1 MALECGFASIG
12 CLHQITHLLG
22 RRGTVWEQSITGL
35 SVNHHVVYQCSDWL
49 GPDERRSF
57 FSLAH
62 SRMTVCFSFRLSLW
76 RDAGSAPEWILS
88 FCNEQVCYCLDCL
101 GSLDLSEHIQFP
113 GAPETSVLL
122 SFLTP
127 GTPGKL
133 FEHSQQSFSVARCLI
148 TSWRCKKPPTA
159 TQSPSPSDSQ
169 GKTILSSRL
178 KCDEDYVEFRE
189 ANHKHYHYFG
199 HVFNKDVGIFFC
211 QSSKTDWTLTK
222 L

>member
-1 MALECGFASIG
+1 MWFCINWVPSSDNTSARTERHRLGAEHHRPFCKSSCSLPVQWLIG
-12 CLHQITHLLG
+12 TRWTPL
-22 RRGTVWEQSITGL
+22 
-35 SVNHHVVYQCSDWL
+35 
-49 GPDERRSF
+49 F